1 MSDLKNSWK
10 STGAGL
16 GGAFKSLGKTLINS
30 GKKGVDKAVEW
41 AGREDA
47 PDGQPA
53 ESVNT
58 AAEPAQSEAAENTEQ
73 VVSVA
78 EELRR
83 LAELRD
89 MGIITEEEFNAKKK
103 QMLGI

>member
-41 AGREDA
+41 AGREDDPNA
-47 PDGQPA
+47 QTADY
-53 ESVNT
+53 VNT
-58 AAEPAQSEAAENTEQ
+58 TAEEVSADKTEE

-78 EELRR
+78 EEIRR

-89 MGIITEEEFNAKKK
+89 QGIITNEEFNAKKK